1 MKRYRVKLI
10 RKYKFDLEGIIKNS
24 IREQVD
30 YILTRPELLEKD
42 YVIRKN
48 KIIIKEAKRKKIK
61 WKFYLM

>member
-10 RKYKFDLEGIIKNS
+10 RKYKFDLDGISKNS

-42 YVIRKN
+42 YVKKSFIL
-48 KIIIKEAKRKKIK
+48 KIKPKKRKK
-61 WKFYLM
+61 FLE

>member
-1 MKRYRVKLI
+1 MKRYRIELI
-10 RKYKFDLEGIIKNS
+10 RKYKFDLDGISKNS

-61 WKFYLM
+61 

>member
-10 RKYKFDLEGIIKNS
+10 RKYKFDLDGISKNS

-61 WKFYLM
+61 

>member
-1 MKRYRVKLI
+1 MKRYRVKLT
-10 RKYKFDLEGIIKNS
+10 RKYKFDLDGISKNS

-42 YVIRKN
+42 YFIRKN

-61 WKFYLM
+61 

>member
-10 RKYKFDLEGIIKNS
+10 RKYKFDLDGISKNS

-30 YILTRPELLEKD
+30 YIITRPELLEKD

-48 KIIIKEAKRKKIK
+48 KIKIK
-61 WKFYLM
+61 KYIKKEKSKMYK

>member
-61 WKFYLM
+61 

>member
-1 MKRYRVKLI
+1 MKKYRVKLI
-10 RKYKFDLEGIIKNS
+10 RKYNFDLDGISKNS

-48 KIIIKEAKRKKIK
+48 KIIIKETKRKKIK
-61 WKFYLM
+61 